1 MDIFSKN
8 DIELL
13 MRQRDGL
20 CCSIYMPTHRTG
32 PEVRQN
38 PILFKNLVNQAE
50 RSFLETGVKK
60 QVVDAILEP
69 AKKLIDNSK
78 FWQSQSNGLAVFV
91 SEKDFF
97 NYRVPQNFKQLVIV
111 TSRFHIK
118 PMIPVLSNNQSFN
131 VLGISQKK
139 IRLFQCTLSNITEV
153 DIKDI
158 PTSMKEALGY
168 EDYERY
174 LQFHTQ
180 TSSSSGKRS
189 AQFHGHGEDSREAKE
204 DILRYFR
211 IVDDGLKKYID
222 SDKTPLILAGV
233 DYLIPIYREASDNS
247 NIIDEA
253 IKGNPDD
260 TKPEDIHKYAIE
272 KIKPIFDKKLQDER
286 MKFQML
292 FDKDDPG
299 ASGDIKKIIFSAA
312 HGRVST
318 LFVPVGKQLWGIVDM
333 ENGKVHTHKKSNP
346 GDQDLLDFA
355 AGMTLVNGGSVYAIA
370 PDMMPNELS
379 LAAVFRY

>member
-1 MDIFSKN
+1 MDIFTKN

-20 CCSIYMPTHRTG
+20 CCSIYMPTHRSG

-38 PILFKNLVNQAE
+38 PILFKNLVNQSE
-50 RSFLETGVKK
+50 RKFTETGVKK
-60 QVVDAILEP
+60 QVIDAILDP

-78 FWQSQSNGLAVFV
+78 FWQSQANGLAVFV

-97 NYRVPQNFKQLVIV
+97 YYRVPQNFKQLVIV
-111 TSRFHIK
+111 TSSFHIK
-118 PMIPVLSNNQSFN
+118 PMIPVLSNDQSFN
-131 VLGISQKK
+131 VLGISQNK
-139 IRLFQCTLSNITEV
+139 IRLFQCTMSSITEV
-153 DIKDI
+153 DLKDI
-158 PTSMKEALGY
+158 PTSMKDALGY

-189 AQFHGHGEDSREAKE
+189 AQFHGHGEDSRESKE

-211 IVDDGLKKYID
+211 IVDDGLKKYLDI
-222 SDKTPLILAGV
+222 DKTPLILAGV
-233 DYLIPIYREASDNS
+233 DYLIPIYREASDRT
-247 NIIDEA
+247 NIIEDA

-260 TKPEDIHKYAIE
+260 TKPDDMHKYALE
-272 KIKPIFDKKLQDER
+272 KIKPIFSKKLNDEI

-292 FDKDDPG
+292 YEKDDLG

-346 GDQDLLDFA
+346 GDKQ
-355 AGMTLVNGGSVYAIA
+355 
-370 PDMMPNELS
+370 
-379 LAAVFRY
+379 